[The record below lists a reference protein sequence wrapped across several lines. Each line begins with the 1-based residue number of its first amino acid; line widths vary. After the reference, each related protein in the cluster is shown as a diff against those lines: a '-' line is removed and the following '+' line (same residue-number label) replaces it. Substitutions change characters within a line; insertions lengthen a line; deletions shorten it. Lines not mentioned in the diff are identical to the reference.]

1 MRSESPD
8 GERRFVYIRCL
19 AHGFKKRGPS
29 LFDPAQSG
37 QTKLRIAEIKL
48 ELVFVTTTCEAI
60 MPSLL
65 WRFFTAE
72 CTETKRGAARRVLRR
87 SLSELGPAPLVWI
100 QT

>member
-1 MRSESPD
+1 M
-8 GERRFVYIRCL
+8 L
-19 AHGFKKRGPS
+19 AP
-29 LFDPAQSG
+29 QSG

-72 CTETKRGAARRVLRR
+72 CTEPSAGPPDAFCGGRSVNLALPPLFGFKRK
-87 SLSELGPAPLVWI
+87 SN
-100 QT
+100 